1 MRAMEI
7 RVRASAARNGR
18 SDAEERRVLRVGRNA
33 WRRGERCALNAR
45 WTHGHRFGARQAS
58 VVNDTRPVSIR
69 HVQHQWC
76 AYVESEKDLVGA
88 TEIGV
93 ARQLLARGFLSGLG
107 NMAEFARFAAVKS
120 HLQRLGRRHHLHIVM
135 KHLRPPHHLNDIPHR
150 AIGTEPGDE
159 ETGNGN
165 ATTDAQ
171 EMLAGCTAGKSKAK
185 KRCSLSIQQ
194 TAAIS

>member
-1 MRAMEI
+1 M
-7 RVRASAARNGR
+7 RASAARNGR

-150 AIGTEPGDE
+150 AIGTEPGDQE
-159 ETGNGN
+159 ACDGQF
-165 ATTDAQ
+165 ATHCRIACRT
-171 EMLAGCTAGKSKAK
+171 T
-185 KRCSLSIQQ
+185 SLRS
-194 TAAIS
+194 SPVWR